1 MILMSYIWGG
11 FVMQLLKETTIETIK
26 RLPDECSPEDI
37 MYRINLV
44 AQVLEGIQ
52 DAEAG
57 RVITTEELLERVDQ
71 WAK

>member
-1 MILMSYIWGG
+1 MRLH
-11 FVMQLLKETTIETIK
+11 KEIIIESIK

>member
-1 MILMSYIWGG
+1 
-11 FVMQLLKETTIETIK
+11 
-26 RLPDECSPEDI
+26 

-44 AQVLEGIQ
+44 AQVLEGIR

-57 RVITTEELLERVDQ
+57 RLINTEELLERVDQ

>member
-1 MILMSYIWGG
+1 MEL
-11 FVMQLLKETTIETIK
+11 FKETAIETIK
-26 RLPDECSPEDI
+26 RLPAGCSPEDI

-44 AQVLEGIQ
+44 AQVLESIR

-57 RVITTEELLERVDQ
+57 RLINTEELLERVAQ

>member
-1 MILMSYIWGG
+1 MELP
-11 FVMQLLKETTIETIK
+11 KETAIETIK
-26 RLPDECSPEDI
+26 RLSDGCSPEDI

-44 AQVLEGIQ
+44 AQVLEGIR

-57 RVITTEELLERVDQ
+57 RLINTEELLERVDQ

>member
-1 MILMSYIWGG
+1 MG
-11 FVMQLLKETTIETIK
+11 LLKETTIETIK
-26 RLPDECSPEDI
+26 RLRDGCSPEDI

-44 AQVLEGIQ
+44 AQVLEGIR

-57 RVITTEELLERVDQ
+57 RLINTEGLLERVDQ

>member
-1 MILMSYIWGG
+1 
-11 FVMQLLKETTIETIK
+11 MQLLKEATIETIR

-71 WAK
+71 WGK

>member
-1 MILMSYIWGG
+1 
-11 FVMQLLKETTIETIK
+11 MQLLKETTIETIK

-44 AQVLEGIQ
+44 AQALEGIQ

-57 RVITTEELLERVDQ
+57 RVITTEELLERVDK